1 MKKASEVLATIY
13 LFISAILTVVSTVYL
28 VISLNNIATFLSAQS
43 LGAEVPDNMG
53 YFVATF
59 IMFLLF
65 TIYFGVAMVTALL
78 TRKVIRDNVLDKIKP
93 FGILS
98 IIFLNIPGGIVTLV
112 YDNQVKKELER
123 TAPKG
128 KRREANKE

>member
-78 TRKVIRDNVLDKIKP
+78 TRKVIKDNVLDKIKP